1 MSSEL
6 VEKGVLPILIE
17 WPKNQHPSNKLNNS
31 NVSLNKIALFHP
43 EPNKIQKIICEIHS
57 DFLKAK
63 NFDEKQIYTLL
74 ESNGFQIMK
83 IQEIVDKQTTN
94 IIAIKNK
101 STQLKDWNEFNF
113 YEYWKK
119 ETN

>member
-1 MSSEL
+1 LIKTDIINVITIDEIIKSNNLEKINL
-6 VEKGVLPILIE
+6 LKIDVEGFEYDVLLGC
-17 WPKNQHPSNKLNNS
+17 Q
-31 NVSLNKIALFHP
+31 IAF
-43 EPNKIQKIICEIHS
+43 EQNKIQKIICEIHS

-101 STQLKDWNEFNF
+101 STQLKD
-113 YEYWKK
+113 
-119 ETN
+119 